1 MTILTPPPLDTSVA
15 STPQRESGSLGR
27 LGIVAGEGYLPQH
40 VAQIA
45 ANMGYEITMFCIDAA
60 NHKLLKNAPFVSA
73 CHYWR
78 YPMLVQRHIDQ
89 AKSLGIDKCVF
100 IGKFNKWMLL
110 RALVMD
116 ATTLAAWKTMSAFN
130 DDALMVRLIKG
141 IEEFGITVLPQI
153 NFMKDLLMPEGQLT
167 QRAPS
172 EREQQDITFGFTLA
186 KEMGRLDVGQTVV
199 VSNGMVLAAE
209 TIEGTDTAIK
219 RTKPFTAKRGGVV
232 VKVAKPDQDQRFDIP
247 TVGTRTLKAMKHA
260 GLKVLAIE
268 AGRTLVVD
276 APAVAK
282 LADKWGMCVVS
293 IKGDACP

>member
-1 MTILTPPPLDTSVA
+1 MTTVTPETRKDPVVSTPPMEP
-15 STPQRESGSLGR
+15 GCLGR

-40 VAQIA
+40 VAQA
-45 ANMGYEITMFCIDAA
+45 AATMGYDVTVFCIDTK
-60 NHKLLKNAPFVSA
+60 NHKLLRDAPFLKA

-89 AKSLGIDKCVF
+89 AKSLDIDKCVF
-100 IGKFNKWMLL
+100 VGKFNKWMLL

-141 IEEFGITVLPQI
+141 IEDYGITVLPQI
-153 NFMKDLLMPEGQLT
+153 NFMKDLLMPAGQLT
-167 QRAPS
+167 QRGPS
-172 EREQQDITFGFTLA
+172 EREQQDIEFGFRLA

-199 VSNGMVLAAE
+199 VSNGMVLAVE
-209 TIEGTDTAIK
+209 TIEGTDTTIK

-247 TVGTRTLKAMKHA
+247 TVGTRTLKAMNHA

-268 AGRTLVVD
+268 ADRTLVVD
-276 APAVAK
+276 APEVAK

-293 IKGDACP
+293 IQGDACP

>member
-1 MTILTPPPLDTSVA
+1 M
-15 STPQRESGSLGR
+15 GR

-45 ANMGYEITMFCIDAA
+45 ANMGYEVTVFSIDTA
-60 NHKLLKNAPFVSA
+60 NYKLLKNASFLKA
-73 CHYWR
+73 CYYWR

-116 ATTLAAWKTMSAFN
+116 ATTLAAWKTISAFN

-141 IEEFGITVLPQI
+141 IEDFGITVLPQI
-153 NFMKDLLMPEGQLT
+153 NFMKDLLIPEGQLT
-167 QRAPS
+167 QRGPT
-172 EREQQDITFGFTLA
+172 EREQQDIEFGFTLA

-268 AGRTLVVD
+268 AQRTLVVD

-293 IKGDACP
+293 IKGESCP